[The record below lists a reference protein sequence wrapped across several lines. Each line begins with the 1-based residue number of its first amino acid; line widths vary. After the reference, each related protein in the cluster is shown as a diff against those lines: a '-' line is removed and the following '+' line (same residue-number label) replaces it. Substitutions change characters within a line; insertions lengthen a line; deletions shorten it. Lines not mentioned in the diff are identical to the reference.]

1 MCISPVEFE
10 KFFPQKEHLN
20 VLGVAVDSLP
30 DLLRFSLRL
39 SEHQNIVQPDWSF
52 NVSSNDSAL
61 VPTFQNSHSD
71 LYYFAGDSGAAYYLS
86 YFGWD

>member
-30 DLLRFSLRL
+30 DLFGFSLRL
-39 SEHQNIVQPDWSF
+39 SEHQNIVQPDRSF
-52 NVSSNDSAL
+52 NVSSNNSAL
-61 VPTFQNSHSD
+61 VPSFEDTDSD
-71 LYYFAGDSGAAYYLS
+71 LYDFARDACAADYLS
-86 YFGWD
+86 YFSWD

>member
-30 DLLRFSLRL
+30 DLLCFSLRFA
-39 SEHQNIVQPDWSF
+39 EHQNIVQSNRSL
-52 NVSSNDSAL
+52 NVSSDNSAL
-61 VPTFQNSHSD
+61 VASLENSHSD
-71 LYYFAGDSGAAYYLS
+71 LYDFTGYSGAANYLG
-86 YFGWD
+86 YFSWY

>member
-30 DLLRFSLRL
+30 DLLGFSLRL
-39 SEHQNIVQPDWSF
+39 AEHQNIVQTNRSF
-52 NVSSNDSAL
+52 NVSSNNSAL
-61 VPTFQNSHSD
+61 VTAFQNSHSY
-71 LYYFAGDSGAAYYLS
+71 LYDFAGNASAAYYLS
-86 YFGWD
+86 YFSWD

>member
-30 DLLRFSLRL
+30 DLFGFSLRL
-39 SEHQNIVQPDWSF
+39 SEHQNIVQPDRSF
-52 NVSSNDSAL
+52 NVSSNNSAL
-61 VPTFQNSHSD
+61 VPSLEDTDPNLYDFTSD
-71 LYYFAGDSGAAYYLS
+71 SRAAYYLG
-86 YFGWD
+86 YFSWD

>member
-30 DLLRFSLRL
+30 DLLGFSLRL
-39 SEHQNIVQPDWSF
+39 SEHQNIVQTNRSF
-52 NVSSNDSAL
+52 NVASNDSAL
-61 VPTFQNSHSD
+61 VPSFQDPDSD
-71 LYYFAGDSGAAYYLS
+71 LYDLAGDSRAAYYLG
-86 YFGWD
+86 YFSWD